1 MNTTDMSG
9 TIEVPQRV
17 FDAVWMSL
25 SERLRTVI
33 TKVDKQA
40 TMDIPGMAQ
49 QARMLMWG
57 EEVDQSPI
65 NLQLDISPY
74 TK

>member
-1 MNTTDMSG
+1 
-9 TIEVPQRV
+9 
-17 FDAVWMSL
+17 MSL
-25 SERLRTVI
+25 SERLRIVI
-33 TKVDKQA
+33 TRVDKQL
-40 TMDIPGMAQ
+40 TMDIPGMAKM
-49 QARMLMWG
+49 ARTLMWG